1 MTPLP
6 GEDCLTQLRE
16 RILFLRES
24 GVVALARAKPDLL
37 APPVSSPSHEV
48 PVQIPI
54 DKDADPERALAE
66 LRADIG
72 DCTRCRLC
80 EKRTRLVFGTGNPQ
94 ARVLFVGEGP
104 GYEEDRQGLPF
115 VGKAGQLLNRI
126 IQAMGM
132 TREEVYIANVVKCR
146 PPDNRTPLPDETA
159 TCSQFLREQIRIIH
173 PQVICALGSVA
184 VGTLLQTSTSISR
197 LRGEFRCLQDG
208 TPVMPTFHPAY
219 LLRNPEKKKEVWEDM
234 KIVLDFLARNP
245 RV

>member
-1 MTPLP
+1 MNACPSDDL
-6 GEDCLTQLRE
+6 LVQLRE
-16 RILFLRES
+16 RVLFLIES
-24 GVVALARAKPDLL
+24 GVVALSRRDPLPQLL
-37 APPVSSPSHEV
+37 SQPSPFLAVSAQDAPSAGV
-48 PVQIPI
+48 
-54 DKDADPERALAE
+54 DPEGALTE
-66 LRADIG
+66 LRVEIG

-80 EKRTRLVFGTGNPQ
+80 EKRTRLVFGTGNPR
-94 ARVLFVGEGP
+94 ARVMFVGEGP

-159 TCSQFLREQIRIIH
+159 TCSVFLQRQIKIIR

-184 VGTLLQTSTSISR
+184 VGTLLKSSTSISR
-197 LRGEFRCLQDG
+197 LRGEFRSLEDG

-219 LLRNPEKKKEVWEDM
+219 LLRNPERKKEVWEDM
-234 KIVLDFLARNP
+234 KIILDFLARNP
-245 RV
+245 RA